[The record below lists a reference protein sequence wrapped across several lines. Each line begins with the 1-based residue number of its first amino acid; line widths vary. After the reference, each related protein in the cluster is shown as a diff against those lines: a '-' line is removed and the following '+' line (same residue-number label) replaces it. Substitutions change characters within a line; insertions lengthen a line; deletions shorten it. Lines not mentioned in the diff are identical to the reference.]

1 MVRGGI
7 VGDFQLGEAVA
18 VVDMCSVGVDKID
31 RDAVGVGKGI
41 AVGRFVF

>member
-7 VGDFQLGEAVA
+7 VGDFQLGGTG
-18 VVDMCSVGVDKID
+18 VGVDKIG

-41 AVGRFVF
+41 AVGCFVF